1 MTRALAVL
9 ALLAGCDLP
18 PLSLRFAITD
28 GESQTCTGD
37 TGNLT
42 TSCQDITMLCDAVLS
57 IRIVPPNDPS
67 VPYVSVCKPLTGAQH
82 KLCAIAGIDLPDPAV
97 PIPEQVLEVQMAVF
111 PASAVSTDPETGELI
126 CPPVEYAANG
136 LPIQALPVC
145 DDLDPTSCPQVPAIG
160 GRTFYHPGDVETV
173 VDLGCTDLRKLQDE
187 LTCEGIQRINVTASV
202 NDFDDVVSSVIRSVA
217 DRLTVE
223 VGEPK
228 PATPTYVL
236 NPTDSREL
244 VRTESTTPSWSV
256 ELTDLMLKD
265 NVCLQVLEDGAQSTS
280 TLTCRAYDDSDAVD
294 LAGIYLSKTTLN
306 QILTAIGKAGAFPDE
321 GLVVGVVIDEFFA
334 PLPNVA
340 VSCGGCSIQY
350 LNADKT
356 GTVPNATSTSGIFVS
371 DKAQFGTGFT
381 IPSTVLRPVLGGQVE
396 GKVTIV
402 IIQDKLPIGP

>member
-1 MTRALAVL
+1 MRRALALL

-18 PLSLRFAITD
+18 PLSLRFSITD
-28 GESQTCTGD
+28 GESETCTGD

-42 TSCQDITMLCDAVLS
+42 TSCEDITMLCDAVLS
-57 IRIVPPNDPS
+57 VRVVPPGDPS
-67 VPYVSVCKPLTGAQH
+67 VPYISVCETLKHPQH
-82 KLCAIAGIDLPDPAV
+82 KLCGIAGVDLPQPTV

-111 PASAVSTDPETGELI
+111 PASAVSTDPDTGALI

-136 LPIQALPVC
+136 LPVQALPVC
-145 DDLDPTSCPQVPAIG
+145 DDQDPMSCPKVPAVG
-160 GRTFYHPGDVETV
+160 GRTFYHPGDEETV
-173 VDLGCTDLRKLQDE
+173 VELGCSDLSQLQDE
-187 LTCEGIQRINVTASV
+187 LTCEGIQRIGVTATV
-202 NDFDDVVSSVIRSVA
+202 NDFDDVVSSVIRSLA

-228 PATPTYVL
+228 PATPRYVL
-236 NPTDSREL
+236 NPADTREL
-244 VRTESTTPSWSV
+244 LRSSSTTPAWSV

-265 NVCLQVLEDGAQSTS
+265 YVCLQVLEDGAQSTS
-280 TLTCRAYDDSDAVD
+280 TLTCRTYDDSDTID

-321 GLVVGVVIDEFFA
+321 GLVVGLVIDEFFA

-340 VSCGGCSIQY
+340 VSCGGCTIQY

-371 DKAQFGTGFT
+371 DMAPFGTGFT